1 MRCLVVLKLKKIENN
16 IKKIKN
22 KNIILRFLVFSL
34 ALYLFALVFNLL
46 LMPANIVSGGTN
58 GLAILIHEIFKIDSS
73 LIVTIIYITMLFL
86 SFVFLDIE
94 STLSLIATTILYPLF
109 VNLTANISNFIVID
123 YSNMILISIFA
134 GILNG
139 IISGIILKIGFNPGG
154 LIVIAQIIYKYF
166 RISVSKSNTIISF
179 IIVILAGYFIG
190 LNSILYAIIVIYLTN
205 IFTDKMLLGISDNK
219 LFYIITDKES
229 EVKAFIMR
237 YLTHGVTLI
246 NCEAAYT
253 KTKKHA
259 LMCAIPTKQYY
270 ILKEGIKEIDE
281 QAFFVVTDAYQV
293 LGGI

>member
-1 MRCLVVLKLKKIENN
+1 MLKLKKIENN

-166 RISVSKSNTIISF
+166 RISVSKSNI
-179 IIVILAGYFIG
+179 
-190 LNSILYAIIVIYLTN
+190 
-205 IFTDKMLLGISDNK
+205 
-219 LFYIITDKES
+219 
-229 EVKAFIMR
+229 
-237 YLTHGVTLI
+237 
-246 NCEAAYT
+246 
-253 KTKKHA
+253 
-259 LMCAIPTKQYY
+259 
-270 ILKEGIKEIDE
+270 EI
-281 QAFFVVTDAYQV
+281 
-293 LGGI
+293 